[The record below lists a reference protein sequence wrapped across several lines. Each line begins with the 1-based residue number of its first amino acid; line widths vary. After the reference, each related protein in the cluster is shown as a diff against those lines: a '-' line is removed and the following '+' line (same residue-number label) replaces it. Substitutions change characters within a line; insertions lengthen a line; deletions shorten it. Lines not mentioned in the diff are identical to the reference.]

1 MLKACLH
8 FIYRSILFQLICVR
22 LFGVEILSYWKR
34 QEQDSLEGAKN

>member
-1 MLKACLH
+1 L
-8 FIYRSILFQLICVR
+8 LICVC